1 MNIWIDVRR
10 LAQLVISFIKFSK
23 LLTTTCQSLLKG
35 WGNYSDEL
43 CSCYFKGKI
52 IMINSNQDSELGLDK
67 TEKDIKLI
75 DTAKENLPTLQSG
88 QVNQTLLI
96 DDLSASS
103 SAIVADDGMTALDM
117 EYDKGYIKQCI
128 DGLYYIA
135 DNKTGS
141 GYKRERICSP
151 IKVVARS
158 RNIENTQWC
167 IVLEWL
173 DKSNTLHNWSVPIE
187 LIQSDSRKYR
197 RELARRGLVVSTK
210 KHLQDALDFY
220 LNNHPT
226 ESLFIFT
233 NKVGWHDNVFV
244 TPNKIYGKA
253 HEKIIYQPESLSN
266 HGYSE
271 RGTLEDWRDN
281 LCSHLGAQSRLNFA
295 ISCAF
300 TGPLLKILDIEGG
313 GFHMLGKSSI
323 GKSLSLYLS
332 SSVWGK
338 SDYVKNWNT
347 TKNAAETL
355 AAMCNDNILIMD
367 EISQAERKDLEDIF
381 YMLSNGR
388 GKSRSTVDGGNR
400 VMQTWKVLLLSSGEE
415 TLQSMLEQSNKRHN
429 TGMDVRLC
437 HIDADAGKNLGI
449 FDSLVLANR
458 PEEQSDVLTKL
469 TGQYYGS
476 AGTSWLNHITLNEE
490 AVIVEASEIIEEF
503 MSSYNH
509 VKSQAYRVG
518 KRFAV
523 VAAAGELATKAG
535 ITGWQDGQAIA
546 ASKIC
551 FDNWLDNYGYDGKQ
565 EDRKI
570 ISQIACYLE
579 KYAGSRFQNLENSKQ
594 KINNRSG
601 YYKKDE
607 DLYLFSV
614 NAFKEI
620 CLPYS
625 KRQVL
630 NVLKE
635 HDLIKC
641 NEDKRVTLKL
651 NNRNIDYDRAHAVK
665 GNIMSYNI

>member
-1 MNIWIDVRR
+1 M
-10 LAQLVISFIKFSK
+10 
-23 LLTTTCQSLLKG
+23 
-35 WGNYSDEL
+35 
-43 CSCYFKGKI
+43 YFKGEV
-52 IMINSNQDSELGLDK
+52 IMSNSTQDSEVGF
-67 TEKDIKLI
+67 EKAEKNIELIKPV
-75 DTAKENLPTLQSG
+75 KENLSTLQSG
-88 QVNQTLLI
+88 QVNQTLLT
-96 DDLSASS
+96 DDLRESS
-103 SAIVADDGMTALDM
+103 SAIVADDSLTEPAMKY
-117 EYDKGYIKQCI
+117 EKGYIKQCI
-128 DGLYYIA
+128 DGLYYLA

-141 GYKRERICSP
+141 GHKGEQICSP
-151 IKVVARS
+151 IKVLARS
-158 RNIENTQWC
+158 RNIDHTQWC

-187 LIQSDSRKYR
+187 LIQGDSRRYR
-197 RELARRGLVVSTK
+197 RELARKGLVVSTK
-210 KHLQDALDFY
+210 KYLQDALDFY

-226 ESLFIFT
+226 ESLFVFT

-244 TPNKIYGKA
+244 TPNKIYGKTN
-253 HEKIIYQPESLSN
+253 EKIIYQPESLSN

-271 RGTLEDWRDN
+271 RGTLEEWRDN
-281 LCSHLGAQSRLNFA
+281 LCSPLGDQSRLNFA

-332 SSVWGK
+332 ASIWGK
-338 SDYVKNWNT
+338 RDYVKNWNT

-367 EISQAERKDLEDIF
+367 EISQAERNDLEDMF
-381 YMLSNGR
+381 YMLSNGS
-388 GKSRSTVDGGNR
+388 GKNRSTADGGNR

-415 TLQSMLEQSNKRHN
+415 TLHSMLEQSNKRHN

-437 HIDADAGKNLGI
+437 HIDADAGKNLGV
-449 FDSLVLANR
+449 FDSLVLANT
-458 PEEQSDVLTKL
+458 PEDQADVLTKL

-476 AGTSWLNHITLNEE
+476 AGTSWLNYITLNKE
-490 AVIVEASEIIEEF
+490 AVVLKASETIKEF
-503 MSSYNH
+503 MSSYSH

-518 KRFAV
+518 KRLAV

-535 ITGWQDGQAIA
+535 ITGWQDGQAMT

-551 FDNWLDNYGYDGKQ
+551 FNNWLDNYGYDGKQ

-579 KYAGSRFQNLENSKQ
+579 KYARSRFQIVGNSRQ

-601 YYKKDE
+601 YYKQDE

-614 NAFKEI
+614 NTFEEI

-635 HDLIKC
+635 HHLIKFT
-641 NEDKRVTLKL
+641 EEKRVTLKL
-651 NNRNIDYDRAHAVK
+651 NNKNIDYDRAHAVK
-665 GNIMSYNI
+665 GDIMSYNI